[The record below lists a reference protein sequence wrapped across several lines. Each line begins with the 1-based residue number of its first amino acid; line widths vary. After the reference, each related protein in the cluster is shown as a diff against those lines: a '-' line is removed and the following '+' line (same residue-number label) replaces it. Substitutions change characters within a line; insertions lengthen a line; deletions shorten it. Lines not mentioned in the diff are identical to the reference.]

1 MGRVYT
7 SLHYAVAE
15 QQNKFFYN
23 TKEKNL
29 TEHQSPRKASLM
41 RQLIGG
47 G

>member
-7 SLHYAVAE
+7 SLHYTVAE

-29 TEHQSPRKASLM
+29 TEHQSPRKSSLM